1 MPIKIL
7 ATADLHL
14 GKTSADVLGYMTST
28 KSTWAA
34 LVSMA
39 IENEVDILVLCGD
52 IIDRNNRY
60 FEAIGP
66 LQAGID
72 RLREYNITVYLVSGN
87 HDFDVL
93 PQVVRRY
100 SDDGVKLLGKN
111 GAWEI
116 VSFSKNGQTVQ
127 FAGWSFPS
135 QYVRDSPL
143 LGWQFSGI
151 DPNFPVIG
159 LLHGD
164 IEGKDSKYA
173 PFRLGELMRAP
184 VNLWILGHIHKPFEY
199 SAQKPLVWY
208 TGSPQAM
215 SAKEPGLHGPLL
227 LAVDGD
233 HFSVEHVG
241 LSSVRYETIEINIS
255 GAGDEEQVRE
265 KIITALEKDA
275 LARQEELTNVSF
287 LVYQLEII
295 GEHTRIRE
303 VEHWARSA
311 TDIRLPLN
319 GNLEVSVRKV
329 DCFLRPLLE
338 DLKELSGQSSPAGI
352 LAETILAIGEDRST
366 PFLDKLLQQWRQRAT
381 GLNEAGVYLPLSD
394 EERLADI
401 RDESAKVYLQR
412 ECNRLLGELKSQSK

>member
-14 GKTSADVLGYMTST
+14 GKTSADISGYLAST

-34 LVSMA
+34 LVNMA
-39 IENEVDILVLCGD
+39 IENEVDIVVLCGD

-66 LQAGID
+66 LQSGID
-72 RLREYNITVYLVSGN
+72 RLRENNITVYLVSGN

-111 GAWEI
+111 GVWEI
-116 VSFSKNGQTVQ
+116 VTFRKDNQTIQ
-127 FAGWSFPS
+127 FAGWSFPT
-135 QYVRDSPL
+135 QYFRDSPL
-143 LGWQFSGI
+143 LSWQFNDI

-199 SAQKPLVWY
+199 SGQKPLVWY

-227 LAVDGD
+227 FTITGD
-233 HFSVEHVG
+233 QFSVQHLG
-241 LSSVRYETIEINIS
+241 ISSARYESLEVDVT
-255 GAGDEEQVRE
+255 GAEDEEQVRE
-265 KIITALEKDA
+265 KIVTALEKDA
-275 LARQEELTNVSF
+275 LQRQDELSNISF
-287 LVYQLEII
+287 LIYQLEIT
-295 GEHTRIRE
+295 GEHARIRE
-303 VEHWARSA
+303 VEHWAKSA

-319 GNLEVSVRKV
+319 GDLEARVRKV
-329 DCFLRPLLE
+329 DCYLRPALD
-338 DLKELSGQSSPAGI
+338 DLKALAGQSSPAGI
-352 LAETILAIGEDRST
+352 LADTILAISEGRNT
-366 PFLDKLLQQWRQRAT
+366 PFLDKLVHQWRQRAT
-381 GLNEAGVYLPLSD
+381 ALNEAGVYLPLSD
-394 EERLADI
+394 EERLSNVKD
-401 RDESAKVYLQR
+401 DNAKVYLQR
-412 ECNRLLGELKSQSK
+412 ECNRLLGELKSQDK

>member
-1 MPIKIL
+1 MSIKIL

-14 GKTSADVLGYMTST
+14 GKTSADISGHMAST

-34 LVSMA
+34 LVKTA

-72 RLREYNITVYLVSGN
+72 RLREHDITVYLVSGN

-100 SDDGVKLLGKN
+100 SDVGVKLLGKN
-111 GAWEI
+111 GIWEI
-116 VSFSKNGQTVQ
+116 ASFSKDQQIIQ

-143 LGWQFSGI
+143 LGWQFNDI
-151 DPNFPVIG
+151 DPNYPVIG

-173 PFRLGELMRAP
+173 PFRLGELLRAP
-184 VNLWILGHIHKPFEY
+184 VDLWILGHIHKPFEY

-227 LAVDGD
+227 VTFDGD
-233 HFSVEHVG
+233 HFSVQHVG
-241 LSSVRYETIEINIS
+241 ISSVRYETLQIDIS
-255 GAGDEEQVRE
+255 GADDEEQVRE

-275 LARQEELTNVSF
+275 STRQEQLINVSF
-287 LVYQLEII
+287 IVYQLEIT
-295 GEHTRIRE
+295 GEHARMRE

-311 TDIRLPLN
+311 TDIRLHLEDE
-319 GNLEVSVRKV
+319 LEVRVRKV
-329 DCFLRPLLE
+329 DCYLRPLLD

-352 LAETILAIGEDRST
+352 LAETILAIDEGRST
-366 PFLDKLLQQWRQRAT
+366 VFLEKLLQQWRQRAT
-381 GLNEAGVYLPLSD
+381 ALNEAGVYLPLS
-394 EERLADI
+394 EEGRLIDPK
-401 RDESAKVYLQR
+401 DNNAKRYLQR
-412 ECNRLLGELKSQSK
+412 ECNRLLGELKSQTA